1 MRRITGASLN
11 GRRPAQ
17 ISTSAWRGEKACR
30 SMPKRAKSNRLAAV
44 AMNSMAQHAV
54 PNGIG
59 QSELARDEFTAQ
71 STKSWNLASREFGLC
86 PWTSFVSITR
96 LPAAHPP
103 GSIPVHRPALRDVH
117 VPDGQNEHE
126 HQHFD
131 EQESHARP
139 PGSAG
144 CAPEVNRSPRNKEH
158 RLDVE
163 NDEQHG
169 DQVELDRKPLAR
181 AAERRH
187 AAFVR
192 AVLDGV
198 GLMGREEMREPD
210 QKGRVERHEAKQ
222 EEEGEIG
229 LVHVSS

>member
-1 MRRITGASLN
+1 
-11 GRRPAQ
+11 
-17 ISTSAWRGEKACR
+17 
-30 SMPKRAKSNRLAAV
+30 
-44 AMNSMAQHAV
+44 MNSMAQHAV

-71 STKSWNLASREFGLC
+71 STRSWNLARRWLGLC
-86 PWTSFVSITR
+86 PWTSLVSITR
-96 LPAAHPP
+96 FTTARPP
-103 GSIPVHRPALRDVH
+103 GSVPFECSTLPDVH

-131 EQESHARP
+131 EQEPHARP
-139 PGSAG
+139 PGTAG
-144 CAPEVNRSPRNKEH
+144 CAPEVNRCPRNKEH

-163 NDEQHG
+163 NDEQHS

-187 AAFVR
+187 AALVR
-192 AVLDGV
+192 AVLDGA
-198 GLMGREEMREPD
+198 GLMGCEEMREPD
-210 QKGRVERHEAKQ
+210 QQCRVERHEAEQ